1 MLNSSNMTP
10 INNES
15 VVQQVINKIM
25 DAIIAGELKPG
36 EKIPTELEL
45 IELLHVSRNSLRSA
59 IQTLRAY
66 GVLEVRRPEGTFVC
80 DKVIPQLL
88 HPMIYTIMLSNDK
101 TAAKD
106 IVDLRLIIDFGVST
120 LIIRRG
126 LSKEDEARLEAIY
139 ADMVD
144 KLMAEDYDLDA
155 IVQVDMD
162 FHVAMAEATHNSM
175 VVMLNK
181 FLLNLTSESRYRTIR
196 RIFEL
201 NDREYLVKTH
211 RIHLDV
217 IEGKPGT
224 NLEEALEYSYLYW
237 KDSYNCNW

>member
-1 MLNSSNMTP
+1 MLNGSNMTP

-15 VVQQVINKIM
+15 VVQQIINKIM
-25 DAIIAGELKPG
+25 DAIIAGEMKPG
-36 EKIPTELEL
+36 EKIPTEMEL
-45 IELLHVSRNSLRSA
+45 IKLLNVSRNSLRSA

-66 GVLEVRRPEGTFVC
+66 GILEVRRPEGTFVC
-80 DKVIPQLL
+80 NKVTPHLL
-88 HPMIYTIMLSNDK
+88 HPMIYTIMLNNDK

-106 IVDLRLIIDFGVST
+106 IVDLRQVIDFGVSNL
-120 LIIRRG
+120 LIQRG
-126 LSKEDEARLEAIY
+126 LSKEDEAHLEEIY
-139 ADMVD
+139 IDMVE
-144 KLMAEDYDLDA
+144 KLMADDYDLDA

-181 FLLNLTSESRYRTIR
+181 FLLNLTSESRYRTVH

-211 RIHLDV
+211 RMHLDA
-217 IEGKPGT
+217 IKGKAGID
-224 NLEEALEYSYLYW
+224 LKEALEYSYLYW
-237 KDSYNCNW
+237 KDSYNW

>member
-15 VVQQVINKIM
+15 VVQQIINKIM
-25 DAIIAGELKPG
+25 DAIIAGEMKPG

-45 IELLHVSRNSLRSA
+45 IKLLHVSRNSLRSA

-80 DKVIPQLL
+80 DKVTPQML
-88 HPMIYTIMLSNDK
+88 HPMIYTIILNNDE

-106 IVDLRLIIDFGVST
+106 ILDLRQVIDFGISNL
-120 LIIRRG
+120 LIQRG
-126 LSKEDEARLEAIY
+126 LSKEDEAHMEAIY
-139 ADMVD
+139 ADMVE

-155 IVQVDMD
+155 ILKVDNE
-162 FHVAMAEATHNSM
+162 FHIALAEATHNPM
-175 VVMLNK
+175 VIMLNN
-181 FLLNLTSESRYRTIR
+181 FLMNLTSEPRHRTLH

-211 RIHLDV
+211 RMHLDV
-217 IEGKPGT
+217 VKRKPGVS
-224 NLEEALEYSYLYW
+224 LEEVLEYSYLYW
-237 KDSYNCNW
+237 KDSYKW